1 MLSRINNATYTI
13 DIQLCE
19 GAVSHLTATN
29 CYHIP
34 YSNKTLAVKKVWPN
48 KDCRKFGGKNFGKL
62 KSICIWN
69 VMEIIKIGDKL
80 GKML

>member
-1 MLSRINNATYTI
+1 MLSRIINATYTI

-34 YSNKTLAVKKVWPN
+34 YSKKLWQ
-48 KDCRKFGGKNFGKL
+48 
-62 KSICIWN
+62 
-69 VMEIIKIGDKL
+69 
-80 GKML
+80 